1 MWSRGD
7 VLCLREVWDG
17 RVWTARPW
25 IVVEAQAELVVL
37 WIPRGA
43 PTKVPAESELD
54 RMARRDWTVVDG
66 TWELP
71 ALRFHELGA
80 AHSVLVFLRDA
91 ELDLYYVNM
100 EEAWRPTPI
109 GFDYLDH
116 KLDLLV
122 RPDGSWEWKD
132 EDELEDAVSRGVFTA
147 ELARE
152 IRDEG
157 ERALGHA
164 LAKRPPFDGSWEAWR
179 PEPTWLPPALPA
191 GWDTVS

>member
-7 VLCLREVWDG
+7 VVCLREIWDG

-25 IVVEAQAELVVL
+25 IVVEEQADLVVL

-43 PTKVPAESELD
+43 PTKVPAENEIEP
-54 RMARRDWTVVDG
+54 MARGDWTLVDG

-71 ALRFHELGA
+71 ALRFHERGA
-80 AHSVLVFLRDA
+80 AHSVLVFLRDG
-91 ELDLYYVNM
+91 ELDVFYVNM
-100 EEAWRPTPI
+100 EEPWRPTPI
-109 GFDYLDH
+109 GFDYLDQ
-116 KLDLLV
+116 KLDLIV

-132 EDELEDAVSRGVFTA
+132 EDELDEAVARGIFSA
-147 ELARE
+147 ELERE

-157 ERALGHA
+157 ERAVGHA

-179 PEPTWLPPALPA
+179 PDPRWLPPALPD
-191 GWDTVS
+191 GWGAVS